1 MPYTL
6 ADGGA
11 ATARR
16 RDVVY
21 RRVTRA
27 LAVAL
32 VPVAWLVTPHR
43 CARTARERAPLAAR
57 ERALAPA
64 RDRAELG
71 SRAGTLGPARDR
83 ADLASRPGTLGPARD
98 RDDLGSGPRTLGP
111 ARDRADLASRAGA
124 LGPARDRADLAS
136 RAGALGPA
144 RHRACQWALAAR
156 FPAEN
161 LAGLTGATRAAFEA
175 ARAEALWRHG
185 ELIGLTSGY
194 RDPVEQARLF
204 AAAVARD
211 GSVAAAWRRVL
222 PPHAS
227 RHVAGTALDV
237 RPTEGARWLERHGDR
252 HGLYRTY
259 DNEWWHFEYRPDG
272 RPVRLPHPGVPE
284 PHLRHATAPD
294 PHRPEPHPHHT
305 TAPDPRRPEPHP
317 HHTTAPDPHRPEPHP
332 HHTPAPDPH
341 RPEPHRPCG
350 RLDSR
355 ACMSAAIRR

>member
-32 VPVAWLVTPHR
+32 VPVAWLAAPHR
-43 CARTARERAPLAAR
+43 CAGTARERAPLGS
-57 ERALAPA
+57 RAQT
-64 RDRAELG
+64 LG
-71 SRAGTLGPARDR
+71 SRA
-83 ADLASRPGTLGPARD
+83 
-98 RDDLGSGPRTLGP
+98 RT
-111 ARDRADLASRAGA
+111 
-124 LGPARDRADLAS
+124 
-136 RAGALGPA
+136 LGPA

-156 FPAEN
+156 FPAEE

-194 RDPVEQARLF
+194 RDPREQARLF

-284 PHLRHATAPD
+284 PCP
-294 PHRPEPHPHHT
+294 
-305 TAPDPRRPEPHP
+305 PRRP
-317 HHTTAPDPHRPEPHP
+317 
-332 HHTPAPDPH
+332 
-341 RPEPHRPCG
+341 
-350 RLDSR
+350 DSR
-355 ACMSAAIRR
+355 TCMSAASRR